1 MTDLKTLI
9 QQLDEAVTYTEI
21 FRDPIS
27 IKEEYRQLARL
38 LHPDRLGGSSTAFHQ
53 LSMFKAE
60 ALQMLAEGRWGER
73 TTLATIRT
81 KRATHQITRK
91 LGEDT
96 MAVYYHAATTNND
109 GTVSSV
115 LKVAKSAKDNDL
127 MAQEA
132 RALKVLHTE
141 HTDAEGN
148 PKDVKWRRAYPQLL
162 DSFMHS
168 EGRRRANVTPL
179 YDGFYSL
186 AAVREAFPKGLD
198 PVHGAWIFR
207 RLLMA
212 LGYAHEQGLVHGAVT
227 PANVLIGPE
236 DHAVVL
242 IDWCYS
248 QVIDD
253 ESKTNFI
260 KAVVPMYKA
269 LYAPEVFEKESP
281 NQATDLYMAATLMSY
296 LMPVAPKAF
305 RAFFKGTA
313 LTSQNA
319 RPQNAWGLLKEF
331 DDLLE
336 GIGEP
341 FHPRRFV
348 EFVMP
353 AGVAS

>member
-1 MTDLKTLI
+1 MVDLKTLT
-9 QQLDEAVTYTEI
+9 QQLDEATTYIEI
-21 FRDPIS
+21 FGDPDT
-27 IKEEYRQLARL
+27 IKDDYRRFARL
-38 LHPDRLGGSSTAFHQ
+38 LHPDRAAGSSKAFHR
-53 LSMFKAE
+53 LSVFKAE

-91 LGEDT
+91 MGEDT
-96 MAVYYHAATTNND
+96 MAVYYRAATTTGE
-109 GTVSSV
+109 GTISTMV
-115 LKVAKSAKDNDL
+115 KVAKSAKDNDL

-132 RALKVLHTE
+132 RALKKLAEPDDNLTRHFPVLHDT
-141 HTDAEGN
+141 
-148 PKDVKWRRAYPQLL
+148 
-162 DSFMHS
+162 FMHS

-179 YDGFYSL
+179 YDGFHSL
-186 AAVREAFPKGLD
+186 ASVRQAFPKGLD
-198 PVHGAWIFR
+198 PVHGVWIFR
-207 RLLMA
+207 RLLMG
-212 LGYAHEQGLVHGAVT
+212 LGFAHEQGLVHGAVT
-227 PANVLIGPE
+227 PDNILIGPE

-248 QVIDD
+248 QVIDA

-269 LYAPEVFEKESP
+269 LYAPEVFEKKSP

-296 LMPVAPKAF
+296 LMPVAPKPF

-313 LTSQNA
+313 LASQNA

-331 DDLLE
+331 DELLE
-336 GIGEP
+336 GIGQP

-353 AGVAS
+353 VGATS